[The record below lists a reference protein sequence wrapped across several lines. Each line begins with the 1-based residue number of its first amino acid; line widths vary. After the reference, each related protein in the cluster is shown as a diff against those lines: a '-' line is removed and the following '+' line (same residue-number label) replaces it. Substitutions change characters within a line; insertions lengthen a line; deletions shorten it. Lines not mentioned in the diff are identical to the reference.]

1 MLYKNLIEGGIL
13 FMLPIYIL
21 WVVNLLLIGLLVY
34 RNVKIASNP
43 EVKTKPLSETILF
56 LGSLAFLWGVL
67 GQVTGMLQA
76 LGVIHE
82 VGDISPALIAGGFQI
97 SLLAPVYGFV
107 LLIVSYVFWYVNR
120 RFGK

>member
-1 MLYKNLIEGGIL
+1 
-13 FMLPIYIL
+13 MLPIYIL
-21 WVVNLLLIGLLVY
+21 WVVNVVLIIILVF
-34 RNVKIASNP
+34 RCIQGKSSSEMKA
-43 EVKTKPLSETILF
+43 KPLSETILF

-82 VGDISPALIAGGFQI
+82 VGDISPALIAGGFKI

-107 LLIVSYVFWYVNR
+107 LLIVSYLVWYVNR

>member
-1 MLYKNLIEGGIL
+1 
-13 FMLPIYIL
+13 
-21 WVVNLLLIGLLVY
+21 
-34 RNVKIASNP
+34 
-43 EVKTKPLSETILF
+43 
-56 LGSLAFLWGVL
+56 
-67 GQVTGMLQA
+67 
-76 LGVIHE
+76 